1 MHPTTRLL
9 LGGSLTLAIVMGVGR
24 FLYTPLLPLMQRQ
37 YGFGPD
43 VAGLIASVNFAGY
56 LAGSMLVAFIASRS
70 MRRMVFQTS
79 LVTSVATTVAMGLTS
94 DLELWL
100 ILRTISGI
108 TSAGAM
114 ITAAGIVAESLS
126 KVGEDGRLAWVFG
139 GVGAG
144 IAASGLIVHEL
155 AGTLPSSS
163 LWVLVGIVTAALMPI
178 ALVFVGDLDLPA
190 RPRPVGRPRRVPRP
204 LPFWPLFVTYSCEGL
219 GYSVFATFIVAL
231 IKSRPGIEGLGDWV
245 WIITGIAVLP
255 SCLVWAKIAERI
267 GFSAALALA
276 YVAQIVAV
284 LLPVVSETPAAALL
298 AALLFG
304 GTFIAITTL
313 TIPLG
318 RHGLGGRGFA
328 VLTAGFGLGQ
338 MLGPL
343 GAGFL
348 VEGEAGYAMPLAAS
362 AAVLVLGLL
371 ALGAAIWRRDAL
383 ERRAL

>member
-1 MHPTTRLL
+1 
-9 LGGSLTLAIVMGVGR
+9 MGVGR

-37 YGFGPD
+37 YGFEPD
-43 VAGLIASVNFAGY
+43 VAGLIASANFAGY
-56 LAGSMLVAFIASRS
+56 LAGSMLVAFVASRNARLWAFRIALLAS
-70 MRRMVFQTS
+70 V
-79 LVTSVATTVAMGLTS
+79 VTTIAMGLTT
-94 DLELWL
+94 DLALWL
-100 ILRTISGI
+100 ILRTVSGLA
-108 TSAGAM
+108 SAGAM
-114 ITAAGIVAESLS
+114 IMAAGIVAESLA
-126 KVGEDGRLAWVFG
+126 KVGEDARLAWMFG

-144 IAASGLIVHEL
+144 IAASGLLVHEL
-155 AGTLPSSS
+155 AATLASSS
-163 LWVLVGIVTAALMPI
+163 LWILIGLAAAVVEPV
-178 ALVFVGDLDLPA
+178 ALLFVGDRDLPA
-190 RPRPVGRPRRVPRP
+190 RPRPAGRNKRVPRP

-231 IKSRPGIEGLGDWV
+231 IKSRPGIESLGDWV
-245 WIITGIAVLP
+245 WILTGIAVLP
-255 SCLVWAKIAERI
+255 SCLIWAKIAERI

-276 YVAQIVAV
+276 YVAQIIAV
-284 LLPVVSETPAAALL
+284 LLPVVSAAPAAALM

-313 TIPLG
+313 TMPLG

-362 AAVLVLGLL
+362 AAVLVIGLM

-383 ERRAL
+383 ERHPL